1 MNCQWKLFIIFRE
14 NLSFKSVENQVMA
27 AVVNVKCESVKTVE
41 LSVKKE
47 EISHV
52 DIKTEPSDKEEDDL
66 DLNHFEVERWNASRY
81 DSKFFYMMNLF

>member
-14 NLSFKSVENQVMA
+14 YLSFKSVENQVMA

-81 DSKFFYMMNLF
+81 DQ

>member
-1 MNCQWKLFIIFRE
+1 MIIIFRE

-66 DLNHFEVERWNASRY
+66 DLNHFEVEVATSPIEYVVNES
-81 DSKFFYMMNLF
+81 DSDDR